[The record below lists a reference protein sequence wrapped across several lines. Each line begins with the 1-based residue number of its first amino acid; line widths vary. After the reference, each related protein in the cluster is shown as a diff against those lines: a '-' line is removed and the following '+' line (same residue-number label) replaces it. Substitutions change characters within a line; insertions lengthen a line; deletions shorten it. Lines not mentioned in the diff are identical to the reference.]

1 MALVVI
7 TGGARS
13 GKSNAATRLAESR
26 QRDGAAVTVAVFG
39 RAADEEMRD
48 RIARHRAERPAG
60 FETLEVG
67 TAAVAASSIEGP
79 DWLSRVD
86 DHSLLVIDCLGTML
100 GLVMEVAWA
109 ECGAGKLG
117 EAAAVGL
124 PDGYANRVDTAFSSL
139 VSRIAARAGDTL
151 VVTNEVGAGVVPEW
165 ASARLFRDLLGSA
178 NRSLVSRADAAYLA
192 VAGRLMPLSEVSSQV
207 AWPAE

>member
-13 GKSNAATRLAESR
+13 GKSNAATRLAEAR
-26 QRDGAAVTVAVFG
+26 RRDGVDVTVAVFG
-39 RAADEEMRD
+39 RAADEEMRY
-48 RIARHRAERPAG
+48 RIARHKAERPAG
-60 FETLEVG
+60 FKTLEVG
-67 TAAVAASSIEGP
+67 APAVVPNADAGP
-79 DWLSRVD
+79 GWFAGVD
-86 DHSLLVIDCLGTML
+86 EDSLLVIDCLGTML

-109 ECGAGKLG
+109 ECSAGDLGA
-117 EAAAVGL
+117 ADATRL
-124 PDGYANRVDTAFSSL
+124 PDGYAGRVETTFGSL
-139 VSRIAARAGDTL
+139 VARIAARPGDTL

-178 NRSLVSRADAAYLA
+178 NRTLVSRADAAYLA
-192 VAGRLMPLSEVSSQV
+192 VAGRLIPLSEIPPQV

>member
-26 QRDGAAVTVAVFG
+26 QRDGMAVTVAVFG

-48 RIARHRAERPAG
+48 RIARHKAERPAG
-60 FETLEVG
+60 FKTIEVG
-67 TAAVAASSIEGP
+67 ASGLEPNSEAGQ
-79 DWLSRVD
+79 DWFAGVD
-86 DHSLLVIDCLGTML
+86 EDSLLVIDCLGTML
-100 GLVMEVAWA
+100 GLAMEVAWA
-109 ECGAGKLG
+109 ECGVGELGGADAARLPERYAGRV
-117 EAAAVGL
+117 EAIFG
-124 PDGYANRVDTAFSSL
+124 PL
-139 VSRIAARAGDTL
+139 VARIAARPGDTL

-178 NRSLVSRADAAYLA
+178 NRTLVSRADAAYLA
-192 VAGRLMPLSEVSSQV
+192 VAGRLIPLSEMPPQV